1 MKFKA
6 VGKSL
11 ILTDM
16 SHKIYEGENCFDTVE
31 IIAPRRHDKCDLSEL
46 SFRFSAV
53 SEDGKKSAV
62 QILKKEKYDEDY
74 VFLSGEITSDF
85 SAIKGKITFMLTGID
100 SGNTTAK
107 FQSIPYQIND
117 DLSVASVTTDSAEQL
132 FNRAQLEVQ
141 KAIDAAE
148 RAELASQ
155 TPAPAEIYPAT
166 ATRLGGVK
174 VDGKTITA
182 AEDGTIS
189 ALESEN
195 LKSEIAELKS
205 SQESISKFATQI
217 AHPNNF
223 LIYDDFGKPSVMVA
237 IPKFYLDELI
247 DGASHTVHPAFII
260 NGVEQDVIYI
270 SKYKNI
276 IENNCAYSLPM
287 KGPAV
292 NISLTQAWNYCKNKG
307 EGWHLMT
314 NAEWSAIALW
324 CKKNGNVPK
333 GNNFFGKD
341 ISEINL
347 PQKAIA
353 ASIDSNGKINRT
365 LTGSGRES
373 WFHDGT
379 FAGIADLNGDIQE
392 FVSGL
397 RLNNGEILIIPN
409 NDAADFNNSIS
420 FDSSLWK
427 AVMQDGT
434 LVAPGTVGTLKL
446 DYSVDDP
453 NDGRGTT
460 EFYLSDKLEHQQIN
474 SKRFGYKPFADLS
487 AKSGVEIPE
496 IIKALAL
503 FPTDKT
509 GYGEQQIWM
518 VNDRDTIALRSG
530 KWDSGDLSGVFR
542 LRLGDRISDASSSIG
557 FRCAYYG
564 KL

>member
-11 ILTDM
+11 ILADM

-31 IIAPRRHDKCDLSEL
+31 IIAPRCHDKCDLSEL
-46 SFRFSAV
+46 SFRFSAI
-53 SEDGKKSAV
+53 SEDEKKSAV
-62 QILKKEKYDEDY
+62 QILKKEKYDENY
-74 VFLSGEITSDF
+74 VYLNGEITSDF
-85 SAIKGKITFMLTGID
+85 SAVTGKITFMLTGIN
-100 SGNTTAK
+100 SENVVAK
-107 FQSIPYQIND
+107 FQSMPYKISD
-117 DLSVASVTTDSAEQL
+117 DLSIVSVTTDSAEQL

-141 KAIDAAE
+141 KAISAAD

-155 TPAPAEIYPAT
+155 TPAPAKIYPAT

-189 ALESEN
+189 AADSEN
-195 LKSEIAELKS
+195 LKAEIKELKA
-205 SQESISKFATQI
+205 SQESISKFTMQI

-223 LIYDDFGKPSVMVA
+223 LIYDDLGKPSVMVA
-237 IPKFYLDELI
+237 IPKFYLDEAV

-260 NGVEQDVIYI
+260 NGVEQDVLYI
-270 SKYKNI
+270 SKYQNI
-276 IENNCAYSLPM
+276 VENGRAYSLPM
-287 KGPAV
+287 KDPAV
-292 NISLTQAWNYCKNKG
+292 NISLDQAWNYCKNKG
-307 EGWHLMT
+307 TGWHLMT

-324 CKKNGNVPK
+324 CKKNGTVPK
-333 GNNFFGKD
+333 GNNYFGKD
-341 ISEINL
+341 TSEVNI

-353 ASIDSNGKINRT
+353 ASMDSSGKINRV

-379 FAGIADLNGDIQE
+379 FAGIADINGNTQE

-409 NDAADFNNSIS
+409 NDAADCNNSIS
-420 FDSSLWK
+420 FDSSLWR

-434 LVAPGTVGTLKL
+434 LAAPGTVGTLKL

-460 EFYLSDKLEHQQIN
+460 ELYLSDKLEHQQIN
-474 SKRFGYKPFADLS
+474 SKRFGYKSFADLS

-530 KWDSGDLSGVFR
+530 KWDSGNLSGIFR

-564 KL
+564 EL